1 MLRSL
6 LFMPGNSP
14 GMLIHADTLGAD
26 AVILDLEDAVPP
38 AEKDAAR
45 CLVRH
50 ALDTPVFAGRNSIVR
65 VNAISSPYFA
75 DDAAA
80 IVPLRPA
87 FLLLPKVD
95 SAADVTVA
103 DEVISAAEAACGL
116 PIGTVALMPLIE
128 TALGVEHA
136 FLILT
141 AAKRVRGVL
150 LGAEDLCADLGCA
163 RTRAGT
169 EILYSRSR
177 VVLAARAASVP
188 CFDTPFTDAADDE
201 GAKSDAQFARAL
213 GFTGKAAV
221 SPRHVPLIN
230 EAFSPSSAEI
240 EYAAAVVAAL
250 KKGREQGA
258 GVVSLNGK
266 MIDAPVEARAKRVLE
281 TARRLGVY
289 RDED

>member
-1 MLRSL
+1 
-6 LFMPGNSP
+6 MPGNSP

-50 ALDTPVFAGRNSIVR
+50 ALDTPVFTGRCAIVR

-75 DDAAA
+75 DDVAA
-80 IVPLRPA
+80 IVPCRPA

-95 SAADVTVA
+95 FAADVLVA
-103 DEVISAAEAACGL
+103 DETMAAAETARGL
-116 PIGTVALMPLIE
+116 PAGSIALMPLLE
-128 TALGVEHA
+128 TALGVENA
-136 FLILT
+136 FSILT
-141 AAKRVRGVL
+141 ATKRVRGVL

-163 RTRAGT
+163 RTKAGT

-177 VVLAARAASVP
+177 VVLAAHAANVP
-188 CFDTPFTDAADDE
+188 CFDTPFTDAADDA
-201 GAKSDAQFARAL
+201 GAKSDALFARSL

-230 EAFSPSSAEI
+230 EAFSPTTPEV
-240 EYAAAVVAAL
+240 EHAAAVVAAL
-250 KKGREQGA
+250 KEGRAQGL
-258 GVVSLNGK
+258 GVVSLHGK
-266 MIDAPVEARAKRVLE
+266 MIDAPVEARAKSVLE
-281 TARRLGVY
+281 TARLLGVY
-289 RDED
+289 CDAD